1 MTSALESEIAE
12 RGLVLRVDKQGDR
25 HMAYL
30 CNAGKNCPFAQADG
44 STEDQAINAVA
55 RAAGIAPA
63 SAKRQSK
70 KAAPASAPEPDDQA
84 DES

>member
-55 RAAGIAPA
+55 KVAGIVGQA
-63 SAKRQSK
+63 AKRKTK
-70 KAAPASAPEPDDQA
+70 KAAPAPEPDDQA